1 MSKVSGG
8 WYVALVRPNSVE
20 IALRN
25 LLRQGFEVFYPRHI
39 ETRRKGTK
47 FVDVERPV
55 FPGYLFVSLAVDGS
69 HLRKVNSTY
78 GVARLVSFG
87 GVPARVP
94 SQLVDL
100 LRKRCN
106 SDGLLV
112 PFDQFAPGDRVT
124 LSSGPFANFVATVER
139 VAPEKRVWVLLELL
153 GGQSREMTT
162 SEHIRAAA

>member
-25 LLRQGFEVFYPRHI
+25 LLRQGFEVFYPREF

-47 FVDVERPV
+47 FVDVVRPV

-69 HLRKVNSTY
+69 DVRKVNSTY

-87 GVPARVP
+87 GAPARVP
-94 SQLVDL
+94 NDLVATLRQRCDRDGFL
-100 LRKRCN
+100 LPPDRFA
-106 SDGLLV
+106 SG
-112 PFDQFAPGDRVT
+112 DQVV
-124 LSSGPFANFVATVER
+124 LSSGPFANFVAEVQSI
-139 VAPEKRVWVLLELL
+139 APDKRVWVLLEVMGSQARVL
-153 GGQSREMTT
+153 TAP
-162 SEHIRAAA
+162 EHLRSAV